1 MIRRIFLF
9 LFLLFFSCDSKDEIK
24 NNLYDYIPSNTVL
37 VVKINNHN
45 ALKNIIKNNPIISSL
60 KSLDQT
66 LFNTL
71 EEITPHEISSPT
83 LFCFTPYG
91 KNKMAVTII
100 NRSLAKDSLKK
111 CNQFLPE
118 MSSISSSEKP
128 TSFNP
133 LKIFG

>member
-1 MIRRIFLF
+1 MIRKIFLF

-45 ALKNIIKNNPIISSL
+45 TLKNIIKNNPVISSL
-60 KSLDQT
+60 RSLDST
-66 LFNTL
+66 LFSTL

-100 NRSLAKDSLKK
+100 NRSYAKDSLKK
-111 CNQFLPE
+111 SGNRYTIYITPGGVVT
-118 MSSISSSEKP
+118 P
-128 TSFNP
+128 V
-133 LKIFG
+133 